1 MREVP
6 CRLQDLPNLHPRLL
20 WETIGL
26 AAAAVLAGVGGQP
39 PCPFVLHAENIPGF
53 GGGELMLAIDPG
65 PFGDDS
71 ILRLRRTFD
80 LARQVELA
88 AIAVAGLA
96 LAYTGGYEICDVAL
110 RGSAA
115 DYLVGDHR
123 SRLEIAGRS
132 RRADLESAWQ
142 QKWSRLSQ
150 VHDQPCYVFVAEFET
165 LTGRLGFA

>member
-39 PCPFVLHAENIPGF
+39 PCPIVLHAENIPGF

>member
-6 CRLQDLPNLHPRLL
+6 CRLLDLPNLHPRLL
-20 WETIGL
+20 W
-26 AAAAVLAGVGGQP
+26 
-39 PCPFVLHAENIPGF
+39 
-53 GGGELMLAIDPG
+53 
-65 PFGDDS
+65 
-71 ILRLRRTFD
+71 
-80 LARQVELA
+80 
-88 AIAVAGLA
+88 
-96 LAYTGGYEICDVAL
+96 
-110 RGSAA
+110 
-115 DYLVGDHR
+115 